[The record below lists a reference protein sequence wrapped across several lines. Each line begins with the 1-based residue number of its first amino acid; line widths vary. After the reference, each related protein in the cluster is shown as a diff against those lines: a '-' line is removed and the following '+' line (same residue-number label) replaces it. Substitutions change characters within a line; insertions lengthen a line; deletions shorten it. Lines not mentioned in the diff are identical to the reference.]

1 MTLWSSSEV
10 VVSSLRLVSGLVFC
24 LVPSS
29 CCLVFC
35 LVPSS
40 CCLGCYRACDQVR
53 VTDEPGL
60 GVTLN
65 RDVLERLKARRR
77 DPKHDA
83 LYLIKST
90 YENGTVYAAAPID
103 PPTPVHSCQT
113 I

>member
-1 MTLWSSSEV
+1 MSLWSSPEV
-10 VVSSLRLVSGLVFC
+10 VVVSGLVW
-24 LVPSS
+24 SS
-29 CCLVFC
+29 
-35 LVPSS
+35 VPSS
-40 CCLGCYRACDQVR
+40 CCLGCCRARDQVR

-90 YENGTVYAAAPID
+90 YENGTVYAPAD
-103 PPTPVHSCQT
+103 PPTPVHSCHT

>member
-1 MTLWSSSEV
+1 M
-10 VVSSLRLVSGLVFC
+10 
-24 LVPSS
+24 
-29 CCLVFC
+29 
-35 LVPSS
+35 
-40 CCLGCYRACDQVR
+40 R

-90 YENGTVYAAAPID
+90 YENGTVYAARRQPIHRRQYIHAKRSHD
-103 PPTPVHSCQT
+103 SGCVVRGAGCTTRSST
-113 I
+113 A

>member
-1 MTLWSSSEV
+1 M
-10 VVSSLRLVSGLVFC
+10 
-24 LVPSS
+24 
-29 CCLVFC
+29 
-35 LVPSS
+35 
-40 CCLGCYRACDQVR
+40 R

-90 YENGTVYAAAPID
+90 YENGTVYAPAD
-103 PPTPVHSCQT
+103 PPTPVHSCHT

>member
-1 MTLWSSSEV
+1 MTLWSSPEV
-10 VVSSLRLVSGLVFC
+10 VVSSLRS
-24 LVPSS
+24 
-29 CCLVFC
+29 CLVFR

-40 CCLGCYRACDQVR
+40 CCLGCYRACGQVR

-90 YENGTVYAAAPID
+90 YENGTVYAAAPTD

>member
-10 VVSSLRLVSGLVFC
+10 VVSSLRLVSG
-24 LVPSS
+24 
-29 CCLVFC
+29 LVFC

-90 YENGTVYAAAPID
+90 YENGTVYAAAPTD

-113 I
+113 IS